1 MSTPH
6 PPRPPYP
13 PPGAAPEESDES
25 LGAALRGRPDREV
38 THAVALLMA
47 RHWSSVHAYAAIC
60 LASPADTASM
70 VGTAAFHQVLDR
82 VALGETAVALR
93 PRLLLAVRDTVR
105 QWAHEERISGVLP
118 DLGKPAGGRGMRT
131 AKSMTPENRKLAE
144 RSFHALPG
152 LSRCLLWHVEVEAE
166 PLSVPAALLGMDL
179 NTASAALEQAH
190 EKFRKGCVHAHREL
204 APTKDCRFYNRLLD
218 VPIRRGGALLP
229 DVRHHLAQ
237 CRYCRNAAEQLG
249 HFEGGLGVLIA
260 EAVLGWGARRYLDTR
275 PGRDRPEAP
284 TPDSARHG
292 GHRRRRRLP
301 GIRGVQ
307 GAPGGSDTSG
317 RTGAPGAFG
326 GQGETGTPGEPGT
339 AGVPGARGVPGTAGV
354 PGTSGVPA
362 TPGVPAPHRRIPGGL
377 RSSRTLL
384 TGVGLASA
392 GLLATVL
399 VTGLWSG
406 DDGVDPAASTS
417 ANGGLGAAP
426 GTGSPSPPTASS
438 GTARLPAA
446 PGRTRLRDADADLC
460 LDIKGEARKGA
471 GTQLAACSAAPT
483 QQWSYETDGLLRSVA
498 DPDLCL
504 DSHLDAGVVV
514 LGTCAAEKDKRG
526 DDVRY
531 DLTVRGEFLPRW
543 DGQLALASS
552 SDDAGADIVVK
563 VRDGSDEQSWLTDP
577 ASTAT
582 PGSLS
587 VTGTRK
593 PSAPAMRLSDR
604 V

>member
-1 MSTPH
+1 MPTPHPH

-13 PPGAAPEESDES
+13 PPGAAPGESDES
-25 LGAALRGRPDREV
+25 LGAALGGRADREV
-38 THAVALLMA
+38 TPAVALLMA
-47 RHWSSVHAYAAIC
+47 RHWTPVHAYAVIC
-60 LASPADTASM
+60 LAAPDTAST
-70 VGTAAFHQVLDR
+70 VTAATFHQVLDR
-82 VALGETAVALR
+82 LTLGEPAVALR

-105 QWAHEERISGVLP
+105 QWAQEDRISGVLP
-118 DLGKPAGGRGMRT
+118 DLGKPEGGRGMR
-131 AKSMTPENRKLAE
+131 AAQSMTPENRRLAE

-166 PLSVPAALLGMDL
+166 PLSVPAGLLGMDIH
-179 NTASAALEQAH
+179 TASAALEQAR
-190 EKFRKGCVHAHREL
+190 EKFREGCVHAHREL
-204 APTKDCRFYNRLLD
+204 VPTKDCRFYNRLLD
-218 VPIRRGGALLP
+218 GPIRRGGVLLP
-229 DVRHHLAQ
+229 DVQHHLAE
-237 CRYCRNAAEQLG
+237 CRHCRDAAEQLG

-260 EAVLGWGARRYLDTR
+260 EAVLGWGAHRYLDTR
-275 PGRDRPEAP
+275 PGRDRPEARGLDSARP
-284 TPDSARHG
+284 GGGDSARHG
-292 GHRRRRRLP
+292 GRRRRRLP
-301 GIRGVQ
+301 GIRGV
-307 GAPGGSDTSG
+307 P
-317 RTGAPGAFG
+317 
-326 GQGETGTPGEPGT
+326 GTPG
-339 AGVPGARGVPGTAGV
+339 GA
-354 PGTSGVPA
+354 
-362 TPGVPAPHRRIPGGL
+362 APHRRIPGGL

-399 VTGLWSG
+399 VVSLWSG

-460 LDIKGEARKGA
+460 LDIKGEAKKGA
-471 GTQLAACSAAPT
+471 GTQLAACSSAPT
-483 QQWSYETDGLLRSVA
+483 QQWSYENDGLLRSVA

-504 DSHLDAGVVV
+504 DSHMDAGVVI
-514 LGTCAAEKDKRG
+514 LGTCAAEKAKRG

-531 DLTVRGEFLPRW
+531 DLTVRGELLPRW
-543 DGQLALASS
+543 DGQLALTSTT
-552 SDDAGADIVVK
+552 DDAGADVVAR
-563 VRDGSDEQSWLTDP
+563 VRDGSPEQRWLTDP

-593 PSAPAMRLSDR
+593 PSARAEELSDR
-604 V
+604 I